1 MEVGSLCCHNSFD
14 AENGGFIGGR
24 ITEYVP
30 IIRMCEVN
38 NLDGFTASFF
48 GHALHS
54 IGEICQ
60 RSEVE
65 LVINQMR
72 ENKVLRTLN

>member
-14 AENGGFIGGR
+14 AENGGFMSGR

-48 GHALHS
+48 GHEAQS
-54 IGEICQ
+54 IIT
-60 RSEVE
+60 
-65 LVINQMR
+65 LVLERFVSARKSNW
-72 ENKVLRTLN
+72 

>member
-14 AENGGFIGGR
+14 AEKGGFIGGR

-48 GHALHS
+48 GHAL
-54 IGEICQ
+54 
-60 RSEVE
+60 
-65 LVINQMR
+65 
-72 ENKVLRTLN
+72 VLERFVSARKSNW